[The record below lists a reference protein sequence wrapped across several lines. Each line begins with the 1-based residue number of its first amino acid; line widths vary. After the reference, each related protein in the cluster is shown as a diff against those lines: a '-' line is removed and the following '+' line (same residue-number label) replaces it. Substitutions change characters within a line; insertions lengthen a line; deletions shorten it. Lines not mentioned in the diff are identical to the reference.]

1 MRLFRV
7 YTRDW
12 QRRLLFIVGGLAVGG
27 VAAGLALMADEAHRL
42 FHAFRDWS
50 PWAVLL
56 LTPAGFAVVVFLTDR
71 YFPNSGGSGIP
82 QAIAARSLSDPAE
95 RRKLVSLRIAVGKIL
110 LTLAGLLVGAS
121 TGREGPS
128 VQVGASIMFALGR
141 FSQRHQPGLILAGA
155 AAGVAAAFN
164 TPLAGI
170 VFAIEEMSRAFEV
183 KTSGLVI
190 GTIVAA
196 GLTSMA
202 VLGNYTY
209 FGATSAALP
218 HWQDWIAV
226 PVCGVV
232 GGLTGGL
239 FSRVLILFGKGLP
252 GRVGVWI
259 KSHRLLFAAGC
270 GFLVA
275 LSGLVSG
282 GLVYGTGYEQAR
294 AALHGVEVLPLTYA
308 PLKFLATAISSIS
321 GIPGGI
327 FSPSLSVGAGLGADL
342 AWFFPSTPIGV
353 MVLLGMV
360 GYFSGVVQAPITAF
374 VIVAEMTD
382 NHALLV
388 PLMLTALIAQG
399 SSRLICEE
407 GVYHAL
413 AKNFLPRKHLE
424 QPKQVEL
431 PLTPPVA

>member
-12 QRRLLFIVGGLAVGG
+12 QRRLLFIAGGLAVGG
-27 VAAGLALMADEAHRL
+27 LAAGLALLADEAHRF
-42 FHAFRDWS
+42 FHAFREWS

-56 LTPAGFAVVVFLTDR
+56 LSPAGFAGVVYLTDR

-95 RRKLVSLRIAVGKIL
+95 RRKLVSLRIAVGKVV

-141 FSQRHQPGLILAGA
+141 FSHRHQPGLILAGS

-209 FGATSAALP
+209 FGATSATLP
-218 HWQDWIAV
+218 HWQDWMAV

-232 GGLTGGL
+232 GGLTGGM

-252 GRVGVWI
+252 GRMGVWI

-270 GFLVA
+270 GFAVA
-275 LSGLVSG
+275 LSGRVSG

-294 AALHGVEVLPLTYA
+294 AALHGTEVLPLSYA

-321 GIPGGI
+321 GIPGGV

-342 AWFFPSTPIGV
+342 ALFFPSTPIGV

-388 PLMLTALIAQG
+388 PLMLTALIARG

-424 QPKQVEL
+424 QPRQVEL
-431 PLTPPVA
+431 PLAPPVA